1 VDGAYTPTTQ
11 NILQTAH
18 FVMKGGHPVPLCA
31 VNEQSLIS
39 QWTFHEHS
47 MNIVLAVAN
56 EFSCVNVGFEHLG
69 EGNKFGPSLIQLI
82 QTPEVSSILSDCGG
96 YPPLMPFFIGEMSL
110 NGIGG
115 VRQERVLKCAVH
127 VAIQTSSALLQSF
140 TPASKNLL

>member
-115 VRQERVLKCAVH
+115 FVK
-127 VAIQTSSALLQSF
+127 SMS
-140 TPASKNLL
+140 